1 MSYST
6 VVWIDDP
13 FFIKR
18 QRVQIACSFC
28 RQRKIRCDGITPCGN
43 CQKYS
48 TNCVKVKL
56 ERPSR
61 GTKKNSN
68 NVKNCNENDNADKED
83 IIRNNDDEIISSENT
98 TDKNNVSSTATN
110 PLDLSLI
117 STQHLNTNSSSL
129 NYR

>member
-1 MSYST
+1 MSYSN

-56 ERPSR
+56 ERPS
-61 GTKKNSN
+61 
-68 NVKNCNENDNADKED
+68 
-83 IIRNNDDEIISSENT
+83 
-98 TDKNNVSSTATN
+98 
-110 PLDLSLI
+110 
-117 STQHLNTNSSSL
+117 
-129 NYR
+129 